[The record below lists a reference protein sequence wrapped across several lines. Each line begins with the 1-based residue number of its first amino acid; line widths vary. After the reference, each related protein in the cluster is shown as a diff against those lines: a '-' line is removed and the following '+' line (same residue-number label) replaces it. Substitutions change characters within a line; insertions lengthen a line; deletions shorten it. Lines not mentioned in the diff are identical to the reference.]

1 MSSVR
6 SGNLVKAFY
15 LRREGVEPRVIDSNS
30 IIEEK
35 LGDLKYSSPVYSY
48 NESDELSEDYGSEPV
63 FEDGLDA
70 DTLNALVGD
79 PSDIEY
85 EGEYDEEG
93 NPVSNVIK
101 AVPSYDEP
109 APEQFGEPEY
119 SDLNRDDML
128 AEANAE
134 IEAMRAQAAD
144 EIEKEKA
151 LAREEG
157 RAEGYNE
164 GKAMAQAEMVEAA
177 AQIEQERNAL
187 QQQYEEMV
195 DDLEPKFVHTLTSI
209 YEKIFEV
216 DLSGQKELIINLL
229 HNAMLHVEGSKNYL
243 IHVSHEDYEY
253 VVENRDNLKTESM
266 AADAVIDII
275 EDVTMKAG
283 DCMIETDGGIFDCS
297 LGTELALLRKKLEL
311 LSYSPDQ

>member
-15 LRREGVEPRVIDSNS
+15 LRRDGVEPRVIDSNS

-48 NESDELSEDYGSEPV
+48 NEADDLSEEYGSEPV

-85 EGEYDEEG
+85 EGEYDEDG

-109 APEQFGEPEY
+109 VTEQVAEPEQFAV
-119 SDLNRDDML
+119 NRDDMM
-128 AEANAE
+128 AEVNAE
-134 IEAMRAQAAD
+134 IEAMRAQAAE
-144 EIEKEKA
+144 EIEKERA

-164 GKAMAQAEMVEAA
+164 GKAAAQAEMVEAA
-177 AQIEQERNAL
+177 AQIEQEKNAL
-187 QQQYEEMV
+187 RQQYEEMV
-195 DDLEPKFVHTLTSI
+195 DDLEPKFVHTLTSV

-216 DLSGQKELIINLL
+216 DLSGHKELIINLL

-253 VVENRDNLKTESM
+253 VTEHKEDLKTESM
-266 AADAVIDII
+266 ASDAVIDII

>member
-15 LRREGVEPRVIDSNS
+15 LRRDGVEPRVIDSNS

-48 NESDELSEDYGSEPV
+48 NEAADLSEDYGSEPV

-85 EGEYDEEG
+85 ESEYDEEG

-101 AVPSYDEP
+101 AVPSYDETASEQP
-109 APEQFGEPEY
+109 AEADYP
-119 SDLNRDDML
+119 DLNRDEMM
-128 AEANAE
+128 AEVNAE

-144 EIEKEKA
+144 DIEKDRA

-177 AQIEQERNAL
+177 AQIEQEKNAL
-187 QQQYEEMV
+187 RQQYEDMV

-216 DLSGQKELIINLL
+216 DLSGHKELIINLL
-229 HNAMLHVEGSKNYL
+229 HNAMLHVEGSRNYM

-253 VVENRDNLKTESM
+253 VVSNRDKLKTESM
-266 AADAVIDII
+266 VAEAVIDIV